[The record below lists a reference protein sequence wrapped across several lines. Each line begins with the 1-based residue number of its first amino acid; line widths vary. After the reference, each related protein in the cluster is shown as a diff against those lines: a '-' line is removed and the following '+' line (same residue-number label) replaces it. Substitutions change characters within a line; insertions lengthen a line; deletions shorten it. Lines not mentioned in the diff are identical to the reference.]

1 LDNLDI
7 GPSACDSFVQDDDDD
22 WLCSSEHNDEPFPN
36 EEFTDEL
43 PEVQAEPRQLQHYT
57 AQQWLE
63 KIEEA
68 LMNVM
73 ILYASH
79 SNLLFT
85 TSTTHSHSRCT

>member
-63 KIEEA
+63 KIEERYFYERDD
-68 LMNVM
+68 LVRKSSSW
-73 ILYASH
+73 I
-79 SNLLFT
+79 
-85 TSTTHSHSRCT
+85 